1 MATAIDMYNNMSD
14 VCYDNL
20 FTKELT
26 EALEPFINSVS
37 SSPSSFSFFPP
48 SSSSSSSSSKVIS
61 FDSSPAPLPLFPSS
75 LSSYQLSYPSQNP
88 TFDYSVPSIWNH
100 QDSLSSDRPI
110 GLTHLTPN
118 QIQQIQAQLH
128 HHRHHNRNPLAPRT
142 QPMKLFSEAA
152 AKPAKLYRGVRQR
165 HWGKWVAEIRLP
177 KNRTRL
183 WLGTFDT
190 AEEAAMAYDKA
201 AFRLRGE
208 FARLNFPHL
217 RHVGAG
223 VGLHSSVD
231 AKLEAICESLAST
244 QNQQSASSL
253 AAVEVKS
260 EPEASSEGEISSEGS
275 SPISEIENLD
285 FTEVPWDE
293 SEKFVLRKYPSW
305 EIDWDS
311 ILS

>member
-1 MATAIDMYNNMSD
+1 MAAAIDMYNSMLD
-14 VCYDNL
+14 VSYDNL
-20 FTKELT
+20 LSKELT
-26 EALEPFINSVS
+26 EALEPFINGVS
-37 SSPSSFSFFPP
+37 SSPSAFFPFCAP
-48 SSSSSSSSSKVIS
+48 SSTTKVIS
-61 FDSSPAPLPLFPSS
+61 FDSSPASLPPFPSS
-75 LSSYQLSYPSQNP
+75 LSSYQFSYPSPNP
-88 TFDYSVPSIWNH
+88 SFDRSVPSNWNQH
-100 QDSLSSDRPI
+100 DSLISDSPI
-110 GLTHLTPN
+110 GLTQLGPI

-128 HHRHHNRNPLAPRT
+128 RHHNHHPLAPRS
-142 QPMKLFSEAA
+142 QPMKLSAESP
-152 AKPAKLYRGVRQR
+152 AKPPKLYRGVRQR

-217 RHVGAG
+217 QHGGGAG
-223 VGLHSSVD
+223 GELHSSVD
-231 AKLEAICESLAST
+231 AKLEAICESLASS
-244 QNQQSASSL
+244 QKQGSASSL
-253 AAVEVKS
+253 TPVAAAEVKS
-260 EPEASSEGEISSEGS
+260 EPEVSSEGEISSEGS
-275 SPISEIENLD
+275 SPVSEMENLD

-293 SEKFVLRKYPSW
+293 SEMFVLRKYPSW